1 MGLELFWSSRPA
13 GPPVSVRMILLRW
26 NVITTG
32 TSRGIL
38 TPNEIMEMNF
48 LMDLEA
54 VWRLVPTCTHTT
66 IFVQL
71 YSCNY
76 IRATISGLEYEIS
89 YGGIMRQLGAWRPS
103 SGRHPA
109 QAVTSSIKHS
119 NRFTANKFYTAL
131 CYAKGISRISF
142 SWIKSAC
149 SILLDSYLMVTWGRI
164 ENCIILLFPPRFKG
178 FHFRSLEKYDHSSSF
193 ISFFCLSIIDDV

>member
-1 MGLELFWSSRPA
+1 MTSGAGIILKLYTSRATSKCSYDIVAMKCNNNWDVTGYLNTEWNNGNELFD
-13 GPPVSVRMILLRW
+13 G
-26 NVITTG
+26 
-32 TSRGIL
+32 SRG
-38 TPNEIMEMNF
+38 
-48 LMDLEA
+48 
-54 VWRLVPTCTHTT
+54 RLKTCTNLYSHNYIRAT

-119 NRFTANKFYTAL
+119 NRFTANKFYAAL

-149 SILLDSYLMVTWGRI
+149 SILLD
-164 ENCIILLFPPRFKG
+164 
-178 FHFRSLEKYDHSSSF
+178 
-193 ISFFCLSIIDDV
+193 